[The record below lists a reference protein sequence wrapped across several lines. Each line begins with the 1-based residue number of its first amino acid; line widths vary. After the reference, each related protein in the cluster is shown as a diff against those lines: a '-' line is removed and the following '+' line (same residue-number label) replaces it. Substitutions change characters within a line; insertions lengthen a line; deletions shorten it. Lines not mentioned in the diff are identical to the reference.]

1 MKPIVNP
8 HNIYNVYAG
17 LICAEKVQGERSYKN
32 CSPFLCTFFKN
43 AKTISR
49 NRSTICKAH

>member
-17 LICAEKVQGERSYKN
+17 LIYSDDMKWRTSIYGLFSFFML
-32 CSPFLCTFFKN
+32 FLYEENYFQKSLYN
-43 AKTISR
+43 I
-49 NRSTICKAH
+49 